1 MNRKITK
8 RQLYNYL
15 HSAFSPYSAGH
26 LDVKVRDFMNAN
38 KSKGRAAVLH
48 GWMAA
53 NLKDSDIPKLRL
65 ARMALKDS
73 TLDQYYDE
81 SPLPPEEGKSIIKYL
96 IATSY
101 FWSIIYQHIGFDET
115 NRALVEKVHLAED
128 GQFSFGDSPDRAIGI
143 LNAFFANV
151 LTTGNRLVESTE
163 RNLKQFFNEDSETF
177 VLWKTMTKSIY
188 DTDLAYVLC
197 KKLRNIYEHDNVLI
211 NVTEPDLETGRAY
224 AVINLEHELRGK
236 DIPFTH
242 IPVAVFLRE
251 REQSGVPPR
260 RNIGFILRNFFSDV
274 TGLSVFALTE
284 LMEAA
289 TDAYEAVE
297 PLFQTFET
305 DDLCVVAHEIRRK
318 GFPDLGVFPI
328 NTLKS
333 IQDNYVEYVQYY
345 KNHFDLIMD
354 LISKPTEDM

>member
-1 MNRKITK
+1 
-8 RQLYNYL
+8 
-15 HSAFSPYSAGH
+15 
-26 LDVKVRDFMNAN
+26 MNAN
-38 KSKGRAAVLH
+38 KSENKAAILH

-65 ARMALKDS
+65 ARMVLKDS

-81 SPLPPEEGKSIIKYL
+81 SPLPPEEGKFIINYL
-96 IATSY
+96 IVTSY
-101 FWSIIYQHIGFDET
+101 FWSIVYQHIGFDET
-115 NRALVEKVHLAED
+115 NKALVKKVNLTED
-128 GQFSFGDSPDRAIGI
+128 GQFDFGESPDRAIGI

-151 LTTGNRLVESTE
+151 LTTGNRLIESTE
-163 RNLKQFFNEDSETF
+163 RNLKKFFTEDSETF
-177 VLWKTMTKSIY
+177 VLWKMMTNSIY

-211 NVTEPDLETGRAY
+211 NITEPDLETGRAY
-224 AVINLEHELRGK
+224 AVINLEHELQGK
-236 DIPFTH
+236 EIPFTH
-242 IPVAVFLRE
+242 VPVADFLRE

-260 RNIGFILRNFFSDV
+260 RNIGFILRNFFSAV
-274 TGLSVFALTE
+274 TGLTIFALTK

-289 TDAYEAVE
+289 TDAYEKIE

-305 DDLCVVAHEIRRK
+305 DNLCVVAHEIRRK

-333 IQDNYVEYVQYY
+333 IQDNYVKYVQYY

-354 LISKPTEDM
+354 LISKPAEDK

>member
-8 RQLYNYL
+8 KQLYNYL